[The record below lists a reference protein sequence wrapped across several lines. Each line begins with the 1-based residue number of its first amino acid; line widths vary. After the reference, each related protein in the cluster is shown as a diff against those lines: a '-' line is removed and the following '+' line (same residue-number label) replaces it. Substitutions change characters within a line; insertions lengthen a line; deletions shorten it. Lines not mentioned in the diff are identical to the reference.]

1 MIKKAEI
8 NTVLNY
14 PVEDIWDIITN
25 NENNSWKYDV
35 KKYEKISET
44 EFFEININNLKTIYT
59 IEEKKPFEIYKLKM
73 KNKNINGIFNVYF
86 KKVDDNRTNI
96 RIYQENEVL
105 NISSMIASSLFLNLQ
120 KILNRYI
127 YDVEQEL
134 KRRNV
139 TKK

>member
-1 MIKKAEI
+1 MIKKAEVK
-8 NTVLNY
+8 TVLNY
-14 PVEDIWDIITN
+14 PIEDVWDIITN

-44 EFFEININNLKTIYT
+44 EFYEININDLKTIYT
-59 IEEKKPFEIYKLKM
+59 IEEKKQFETYKLKM
-73 KNKNINGIFNVYF
+73 TNKNIDGIFQVEF
-86 KKVDDNRTNI
+86 KKVDDNKTDI
-96 RIYQENEVL
+96 RIYQENELL

-139 TKK
+139 TEK